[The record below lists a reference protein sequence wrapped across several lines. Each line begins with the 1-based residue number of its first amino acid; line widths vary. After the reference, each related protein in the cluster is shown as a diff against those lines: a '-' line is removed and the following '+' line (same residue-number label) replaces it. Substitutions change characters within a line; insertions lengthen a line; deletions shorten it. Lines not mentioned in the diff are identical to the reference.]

1 MVARFSINEL
11 REKDQVLVSFGYIHL
26 SWEDDFLSWNESA
39 YGGIH
44 NMVVPQKKV
53 CNVVL
58 ETMVSDITEID
69 LVLSTSSTGE
79 VWLDEYGAN
88 GQWNLISASIEKK
101 DTIMKA
107 GVYIKLTIQRRR
119 IFYVLNIILP
129 VLFLSF
135 MGALVFML
143 PADAGEKISLAI
155 TILLA
160 YIVFL
165 TIVSESM
172 PQTSLQVSILAVY
185 LTVLVA
191 MSALSVVL
199 SILVLRIYYKDP
211 NIPVPGY

>member
-1 MVARFSINEL
+1 MNEGNFARAAALKLIL
-11 REKDQVLVSFGYIHL
+11 C
-26 SWEDDFLSWNESA
+26 WEDDFLSWNESA
-39 YGGIH
+39 YGGIG
-44 NMVVPQKKV
+44 NMVVPQEKV
-53 CNVVL
+53 WRPDIVVGNSV
-58 ETMVSDITEID
+58 E
-69 LVLSTSSTGE
+69 
-79 VWLDEYGAN
+79 N
-88 GQWNLISASIEKK
+88 R
-101 DTIMKA
+101 
-107 GVYIKLTIQRRR
+107 RRR

-199 SILVLRIYYKDP
+199 SILILRIYYKDP
-211 NIPVPGY
+211 NTPVPGYIQSMH